1 MNTDYHKQYYIKNR
15 EKILKYRKDNKEKV
29 SKINNA
35 WRSKNKDKIK
45 NNNLKF
51 KLKNKDY
58 FLLYQQREKSRLY
71 QKEYKLKN
79 PHMQKS
85 INAKRRAIKK
95 LAIPK
100 FANLQKIKEI
110 YMNCPKGYEVDH
122 IIPLNNKLVCGLH
135 VEWNLQYLTP
145 RENQRKSNKL
155 LTNI

>member
-1 MNTDYHKQYYIKNR
+1 MLVFCCELRKMRLNKELGKKIKKSIFFKHIMNKEYHKQYYIKNR
-15 EKILKYRKDNKEKV
+15 EKILKYRKDNKEKI

-45 NNNLKF
+45 NYNLKF

-58 FLLYQQREKSRLY
+58 FLQYQQREKSKLY
-71 QKEYKLKN
+71 KKEYKLKN

-110 YMNCPKGYEVDH
+110 
-122 IIPLNNKLVCGLH
+122 
-135 VEWNLQYLTP
+135 
-145 RENQRKSNKL
+145 
-155 LTNI
+155 